1 MDITSGMFTGRVAV
15 ITRSIGDFEL
25 DCTVREEHT
34 SSLRL
39 TKNPVES
46 GADIAD
52 HAILEPKSLTIT
64 GIVVGYEPPQPI
76 KHLTGLDTDLMS
88 EYPLP
93 LELSASLGQAQS
105 MLSSYLSIGAAVQE
119 KAAKVLAPW
128 YPDSVNTSTDTS
140 STLDR
145 VGRAYEG
152 LLALQKKGEP
162 IIVQTGIR
170 LYTNMIITNIST
182 TQDKPGSAEFTLTV
196 EEIFIVENQ
205 TAQGL
210 HPDLKGQPK
219 KANKGRTQ
227 PTEKGSKSSMVKE
240 LREMIR

>member
-1 MDITSGMFTGRVAV
+1 MDITSGMFTVFTGRVSV
-15 ITRSIGDFEL
+15 VTRSIGDFEL
-25 DCTVREEHT
+25 DCTVREEHS

-76 KHLTGLDTDLMS
+76 KHLTGLDTDLMN

-105 MLSSYLSIGAAVQE
+105 MLGSYLSVGAAVQE
-119 KAAKVLAPW
+119 KATKVLAPW
-128 YPDSVNTSTDTS
+128 YPDSVNTSTDAS
-140 STLDR
+140 PTLDR

-162 IIVQTGIR
+162 ITVQTGIR
-170 LYTNMIITNIST
+170 LYTNMIITNISRGYA
-182 TQDKPGSAEFTLTV
+182 PIS
-196 EEIFIVENQ
+196 
-205 TAQGL
+205 
-210 HPDLKGQPK
+210 
-219 KANKGRTQ
+219 
-227 PTEKGSKSSMVKE
+227 SKSPKFALSLVISRATGDILYDSINTRWYYIEK
-240 LREMIR
+240 LKFRNPAV